1 MNIVITGGTGL
12 VGTYLSQYLDGI
24 YLSSKDFDLTKESE
38 VIKMF
43 ETHQPEIVIHL
54 AAKVGGILE
63 NIKVRAIPSVRKYR
77 VIEGN
82 HRIKILK
89 ELYGDDYIQSCIVDN
104 MSESPSSPEGT
115 SGLSYN
121 AEAISNDGRPLHK

>member
-1 MNIVITGGTGL
+1 MKGSKKDIKLKDIIDKFSNPE
-12 VGTYLSQYLDGI
+12 YNPPI
-24 YLSSKDFDLTKESE
+24 YKNTRGSKDRYPWGRLKASIE
-38 VIKMF
+38 KN
-43 ETHQPEIVIHL
+43 
-54 AAKVGGILE
+54 GILE